1 MSRTHQPGSGSLARV
16 SDKLE
21 VVAVAA
27 NEPEA
32 ALLCQRL
39 AEAGIH
45 AIAQRTIGGP
55 EWGFSGSRYV
65 YVDATDAER
74 ASNLLKA
81 GE

>member
-1 MSRTHQPGSGSLARV
+1 M

-32 ALLCQRL
+32 VLLCQRL

-55 EWGFSGSRYV
+55 EWGSSGSRYV

-74 ASNLLKA
+74 ASNLLKPD
-81 GE
+81 E

>member
-1 MSRTHQPGSGSLARV
+1 V
-16 SDKLE
+16 SDELE
-21 VVAVAA
+21 VVATAA

-55 EWGFSGSRYV
+55 EWGSSGSRYI
-65 YVDATDAER
+65 YVNAADAER
-74 ASNLLKA
+74 ASSLLMG

>member
-1 MSRTHQPGSGSLARV
+1 V

-21 VVAVAA
+21 VVAIAA
-27 NEPEA
+27 NPEA
-32 ALLCQRL
+32 ARLCQRL

-55 EWGFSGSRYV
+55 EWGSSGSRYV
-65 YVDATDAER
+65 YVDANDAER

>member
-1 MSRTHQPGSGSLARV
+1 M

>member
-1 MSRTHQPGSGSLARV
+1 M

-55 EWGFSGSRYV
+55 EWGSSGSRYV
-65 YVDATDAER
+65 YVAAPDAER

>member
-1 MSRTHQPGSGSLARV
+1 M

-21 VVAVAA
+21 VVAIAA

-32 ALLCQRL
+32 APLCQRL

-55 EWGFSGSRYV
+55 EWGSSGSRYV

-74 ASNLLKA
+74 ASKLLKA

>member
-1 MSRTHQPGSGSLARV
+1 V

-32 ALLCQRL
+32 ALICQRL

-55 EWGFSGSRYV
+55 EWGHSGSRYV

-74 ASNLLKA
+74 ASNLLEA